1 MSESPSQ
8 GSSAKEEFP
17 LNDRY
22 QLRGVRIGAVIAVA
36 AVAAFL
42 VWYFA
47 IRDTGSDNGGGST
60 NAAKNVVGPEA
71 ATQPDISDLAS
82 KNGQPIYWAGTQP
95 NTSDMELTETAAG
108 GSCGQCV
115 YVRYLTGN
123 ASIGTPK
130 PSYLTI
136 GTYPFQNSIHAINVI
151 AKEPGAKTF
160 NVANGGTAVQNSS
173 SPTSV
178 YVAFSDETGYEIEV
192 YDPDPAKALDLV
204 KSGDIQPVP

>member
-1 MSESPSQ
+1 
-8 GSSAKEEFP
+8 

-47 IRDTGSDNGGGST
+47 IRDTGNDNGGGGGT
-60 NAAKNVVGPEA
+60 AKNLVGPVA
-71 ATQPDISDLAS
+71 ATQTDISDLAK
-82 KNGQPIYWAGTQP
+82 KNNQPIYWAGNQP
-95 NTSDMELTETAAG
+95 NTTGMELTQTADG
-108 GSCGQCV
+108 NV
-115 YVRYLTGN
+115 YVRYLTGG
-123 ASIGTPK
+123 AQIGTPK
-130 PSYLTI
+130 PSYLTV
-136 GTYPFQNSIHAINVI
+136 GTYPFGNAIHAIDVVS
-151 AKEPGAKTF
+151 KQPGAKTF
-160 NVANGGTAVQNSS
+160 NVANGGIAVQNSS

-178 YVAFSDETGYEIEV
+178 YVAYPDEKGFEIEV

>member
-1 MSESPSQ
+1 
-8 GSSAKEEFP
+8 

-47 IRDTGSDNGGGST
+47 IRDTGNDSGGGGT
-60 NAAKNVVGPEA
+60 NAAKNLVGPEA
-71 ATQPDISDLAS
+71 ATQTDISDLAS
-82 KNGQPIYWAGTQP
+82 KNGQPIYWAGDQP
-95 NTSDMELTETAAG
+95 NTSDIELTQTADDN
-108 GSCGQCV
+108 V

-136 GTYPFQNSIHAINVI
+136 GTYPFQNALHAVDVI
-151 AKEPGAKTF
+151 SKEPGAKTF
-160 NVANGGTAVQNSS
+160 SVANGGTAVQNSS

-178 YVAFSDETGYEIEV
+178 YVAYPDSKGYEIEV

>member
-1 MSESPSQ
+1 
-8 GSSAKEEFP
+8 

-22 QLRGVRIGAVIAVA
+22 QLRGVRIGAVIVVA

-47 IRDTGSDNGGGST
+47 IRDTGDDNGGGSGT
-60 NAAKNVVGPEA
+60 SAAKNIVGPES
-71 ATQPDISDLAS
+71 ATQADISGLAS
-82 KNGQPIYWAGTQP
+82 KNNQPIYWAGDQP
-95 NTSDMELTETAAG
+95 NTSDIELTQTADG
-108 GSCGQCV
+108 NV

-123 ASIGTPK
+123 APIGTPK

-136 GTYPFQNSIHAINVI
+136 GTYPFQNAIHAIDVI
-151 AKEPGAKTF
+151 SKQPGATTF
-160 NVANGGTAVQNSS
+160 DVPNQGTAVQNTS

-178 YVAFSDETGYEIEV
+178 YVAYPDEKGFEIEV
-192 YDPDPAKALDLV
+192 YSPDPAQALDLV

>member
-1 MSESPSQ
+1 
-8 GSSAKEEFP
+8 

-47 IRDTGSDNGGGST
+47 IRDSGSDNGGGGST
-60 NAAKNVVGPEA
+60 AAKNIVGPESA
-71 ATQPDISDLAS
+71 SQTDISDLAQ
-82 KNGQPIYWAGTQP
+82 KNGQPIFWAGDQP
-95 NTSDMELTETAAG
+95 KTSDLELTQTADG
-108 GSCGQCV
+108 NV

-130 PSYLTI
+130 PSYLTV
-136 GTYPFQNSIHAINVI
+136 GTYPFQNAIHAVNVI
-151 AKEPGAKTF
+151 SNQPGAKTYDVP
-160 NVANGGTAVQNSS
+160 NNGIAVQNSS

-178 YVAFSDETGYEIEV
+178 YVAFPDEKGFEIEV
-192 YDPDPAKALDLV
+192 YDPDPARALDLV

>member
-1 MSESPSQ
+1 
-8 GSSAKEEFP
+8 

-82 KNGQPIYWAGTQP
+82 KNGQPIYWAGDQP
-95 NTSDMELTETAAG
+95 NTSDIELTQTADDN
-108 GSCGQCV
+108 V

-136 GTYPFQNSIHAINVI
+136 GTYPFQNALHAVDVI
-151 AKEPGAKTF
+151 SKEPGAKTF
-160 NVANGGTAVQNSS
+160 SVANSGTAVQNSS

-178 YVAFSDETGYEIEV
+178 YVAYPDEKGYEIEV
-192 YDPDPAKALDLV
+192 YDPDPAKALALV

>member
-1 MSESPSQ
+1 M
-8 GSSAKEEFP
+8 
-17 LNDRY
+17 NDRY
-22 QLRGVRIGAVIAVA
+22 QLRGVRIGAVLAVA

-47 IRDTGSDNGGGST
+47 IRDTGSDNGGGAS
-60 NAAKNVVGPEA
+60 NAAKNIVGPESA
-71 ATQPDISDLAS
+71 SQTDISNLAK
-82 KNGQPIYWAGTQP
+82 KNGQPIYWAGDQSG
-95 NTSDMELTETAAG
+95 TSDIELTQTADG
-108 GSCGQCV
+108 NV
-115 YVRYLTGN
+115 YVRYLTGK
-123 ASIGTPK
+123 APIGTPK
-130 PSYLTI
+130 PSYLTV

-160 NVANGGTAVQNSS
+160 NVPNGGTAVQNSS

-178 YVAFSDETGYEIEV
+178 YVAFPDEKGYQIEV

>member
-1 MSESPSQ
+1 M
-8 GSSAKEEFP
+8 
-17 LNDRY
+17 NDRY

-47 IRDTGSDNGGGST
+47 IRDTGNDNGGGGA
-60 NAAKNVVGPEA
+60 NAAKNIVGPEA
-71 ATQPDISDLAS
+71 ATRTDISDLAK
-82 KNGQPIYWAGTQP
+82 KNGQPIYWAGDQP
-95 NTSDMELTETAAG
+95 NTSDLELTQTANG
-108 GSCGQCV
+108 YV

-136 GTYPFQNSIHAINVI
+136 GTYPFQNSLHAVNVI

-160 NVANGGTAVQNSS
+160 NVAGGGTAVQNTS

-178 YVAFSDETGYEIEV
+178 YVAFPDEKGFEIEV